1 MFTDQ
6 QTKALASPLSTHDVD
21 SRDGP
26 GRQKLDY
33 VSHEH
38 VVRTANEIFGY
49 GGWSRETLDMVETG
63 VVEKPPKEGRTSPT
77 FVAHYRA
84 KVRVT
89 VYAGESGDRKIIR
102 EGWGGCSMEATLLTD
117 AVENGIKGAETDAM
131 KRAFLTFGDQFGLA
145 LYDKKRE
152 HVTSE
157 PPKTRGIMSR
167 FSIPEHRE
175 REQASPITGE
185 ILPAQPAQPVR
196 KPMIMS
202 SADMMRAAR

>member
-1 MFTDQ
+1 
-6 QTKALASPLSTHDVD
+6 
-21 SRDGP
+21 
-26 GRQKLDY
+26 
-33 VSHEH
+33 
-38 VVRTANEIFGY
+38 
-49 GGWSRETLDMVETG
+49 
-63 VVEKPPKEGRTSPT
+63 
-77 FVAHYRA
+77 
-84 KVRVT
+84 
-89 VYAGESGDRKIIR
+89 
-102 EGWGGCSMEATLLTD
+102 MEATLLTD